1 MQRTDGR
8 QARVRGSPSV
18 EKIMSKS
25 SSDFGVGFWSQ
36 SLSEVDREVARLASI
51 CNVRLLDPGV
61 IERVLGNDASVCG
74 SANAIAFEKLRNV
87 LMMHYAV
94 RTRAADAI
102 GKGQTSLLVDKIV
115 EDLRKKFGDRL
126 GGPPPGS

>member
-1 MQRTDGR
+1 MAKASG
-8 QARVRGSPSV
+8 
-18 EKIMSKS
+18 KS
-25 SSDFGVGFWSQ
+25 SGTDFGAGFYSQ

-74 SANAIAFEKLRNV
+74 SANSIAFDKLRNV

-94 RTRAADAI
+94 RTRAADSI
-102 GKGQTSLLVDKIV
+102 GQAQASALVEKIV

-126 GGPPPGS
+126 GGSSAG

>member
-1 MQRTDGR
+1 M
-8 QARVRGSPSV
+8 A
-18 EKIMSKS
+18 KS
-25 SSDFGVGFWSQ
+25 SGKSSGTDFGAAFYSQ

-74 SANAIAFEKLRNV
+74 TSNPMAFEKLRNV

-94 RTRAADAI
+94 RSRAVESIGHGGADALI
-102 GKGQTSLLVDKIV
+102 THIL
-115 EDLRKKFGDRL
+115 EDLKKKFGDKL
-126 GGPPPGS
+126 GGPPTSK

>member
-1 MQRTDGR
+1 M
-8 QARVRGSPSV
+8 A
-18 EKIMSKS
+18 KS
-25 SSDFGVGFWSQ
+25 SSDLGAGFWSQ
-36 SLSEVDREVARLASI
+36 SLSEVDREVMRLASI

-74 SANAIAFEKLRNV
+74 SSNAIAFEKLRNV

-94 RTRAADAI
+94 RGRAADSI
-102 GKGQTSLLVDKIV
+102 GQGQASALVEKIV

-126 GGPPPGS
+126 GGTPAG